1 MGHTTAAMQP
11 GKKKIARATS
21 ENNLM
26 PRGVHIY
33 IGRPSLDHHVWLAHV
48 VGSKGFINCENVL
61 FLAHAPP
68 QPPLVTLMI
77 MKWVDVNE
85 WTAALHA
92 CFILSTL
99 CFIPSDVIFC

>member
-1 MGHTTAAMQP
+1 
-11 GKKKIARATS
+11 
-21 ENNLM
+21 M

-33 IGRPSLDHHVWLAHV
+33 IGAPSLYHHVWLAHV

-77 MKWVDVNE
+77 MKWVSYARGQLMNGRR
-85 WTAALHA
+85 LHA
-92 CFILSTL
+92 SFTL
-99 CFIPSDVIFC
+99 YL